1 MKKIFVFGSLNM
13 DMVINTPYIP
23 QNGET
28 LHGSH
33 FMYNPGGKGANQ
45 AVACSKLGGNTYM
58 IGKVGEDLFANQLIE
73 SLHNYEVN
81 TDYIYQTK
89 DVSSGI
95 AMILKCDNDNRIVL
109 DAGSNFAIT
118 IEEVERALEREASEG
133 DLFITQLETPMDVV
147 EKAFKI
153 AKEKAMYTVFNP
165 APAKKI
171 NDATYQ
177 FIDLIV
183 LNQSECE
190 IMTGIYPHTKD
201 DYKAIFNYFIA
212 RGVKE
217 IIITLGSK
225 GSVLYT
231 NDKLFE
237 YEADKVK
244 AVDTTAAGDSYIGS
258 LAYSL
263 ACGKALE
270 ESINEASK
278 VAALTVMKHGAQS
291 AIPTREELLNYMN
304 N

>member
-28 LHGSH
+28 LHGSG

-58 IGKVGEDLFANQLIE
+58 IGKVGKDIFASQLVE
-73 SLHNYEVN
+73 TLKEYKVN
-81 TDYIYQTK
+81 TEHVFQSET
-89 DVSSGI
+89 VTSGI

-109 DAGSNFAIT
+109 DAGSNFDIT
-118 IEEVERALEREASEG
+118 LDEVKSVLDNETQPG
-133 DLFITQLETPMDVV
+133 DLWIAQLETPMEIV
-147 EKAFKI
+147 EASFEM
-153 AKEKAMYTVFNP
+153 AKEKGLYTIFNP
-165 APAKKI
+165 APAKKLK
-171 NDATYQ
+171 DETYA
-177 FIDLIV
+177 FIDLII

-190 IMTGIYPHTKD
+190 IMTGTYPNTDKD
-201 DYKAIFNYFIA
+201 YDTIFKYFST

-231 NDKLFE
+231 NGSIFK
-237 YEADKVK
+237 YQADKVK

-263 ACGKALE
+263 STGRKLE
-270 ESINEASK
+270 DSIIEASK
-278 VAALTVMKHGAQS
+278 VAALTVMKPGAQS
-291 AIPTREELLNYMN
+291 AIPTREELLTYMN

>member
-28 LHGSH
+28 LHGSG

-58 IGKVGEDLFANQLIE
+58 IGKVGKDMFADQLIE
-73 SLHNYEVN
+73 ALNGYNVN
-81 TDYIYQTK
+81 TENVFKSET
-89 DVSSGI
+89 VTSGI

-109 DAGSNFAIT
+109 DAGSNFDIT
-118 IEEVERALEREASEG
+118 LEEVKSVLDTQTEPG
-133 DLFITQLETPMDVV
+133 DLWIAQLETPMEIV
-147 EKAFKI
+147 EESFKL
-153 AKEKAMYTVFNP
+153 AKEKGLYTIFNP

-171 NDATYQ
+171 KDETYA

-190 IMTGIYPHTKD
+190 IMTGTYPNTEE
-201 DYKAIFNYFIA
+201 DYEAICQYFSA

-217 IIITLGSK
+217 MIITLGSK
-225 GSVLYT
+225 GSALYT
-231 NDKLFE
+231 NGKILKFQ
-237 YEADKVK
+237 ADKVK

-263 ACGKALE
+263 STGRKLE
-270 ESINEASK
+270 DSIGEASK

-291 AIPTREELLNYMN
+291 AIPTREELLTYMN

>member
-28 LHGSH
+28 LHGSG

-45 AVACSKLGGNTYM
+45 AVACSKLGGDTYM
-58 IGKVGEDLFANQLIE
+58 IGKVGKDMFASQLIDTLKGYNVHTDNVFE
-73 SLHNYEVN
+73 SEK
-81 TDYIYQTK
+81 TT
-89 DVSSGI
+89 SGI
-95 AMILKCDNDNRIVL
+95 AVILKCDNDNRIVL
-109 DAGSNFAIT
+109 DAGSNFDIT
-118 IEEVERALEREASEG
+118 LEEVESVLNTQTAEG
-133 DLFITQLETPMDVV
+133 DLWIAQLETPMEVV
-147 EKAFKI
+147 EASFKLAKAKGL
-153 AKEKAMYTVFNP
+153 YTLFNP

-171 NDATYQ
+171 QDETYAYV
-177 FIDLIV
+177 DLIV

-190 IMTGIYPHTKD
+190 IMTGTYPETD
-201 DYKAIFNYFIA
+201 EDYGTICDYFTT

-217 IIITLGSK
+217 VIITLGSK
-225 GSVLYT
+225 GSVLYKDGKT
-231 NDKLFE
+231 FK

-263 ACGKALE
+263 SAGRKLE
-270 ESINEASK
+270 ESIGEASK
-278 VAALTVMKHGAQS
+278 VAAMTVMKHGAQA
-291 AIPTREELLNYMN
+291 AIPTREELRAYMN